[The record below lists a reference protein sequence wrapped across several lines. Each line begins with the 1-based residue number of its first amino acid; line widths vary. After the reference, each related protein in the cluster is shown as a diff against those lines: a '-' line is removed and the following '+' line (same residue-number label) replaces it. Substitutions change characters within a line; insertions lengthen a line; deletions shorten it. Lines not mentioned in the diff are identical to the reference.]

1 MLLWHVKFFLVTD
14 AVRACL
20 YVVMAI
26 FPAVRPQRMMWW
38 HFSVLS
44 LGHVTYHYWFV
55 ISVYVVRICFLGLS
69 FCWGIVI
76 DMFG

>member
-1 MLLWHVKFFLVTD
+1 MAVTCVDQMLLWHVKPFLVTD

-26 FPAVRPQRMMWW
+26 SAARPRLMLWW

-44 LGHVTYHYWFV
+44 LGHVTSSAASAGKV
-55 ISVYVVRICFLGLS
+55 AALS
-69 FCWGIVI
+69 SAPR
-76 DMFG
+76 

>member
-1 MLLWHVKFFLVTD
+1 MAISCVDEMLLWHVKASLVAD

-26 FPAVRPQRMMWW
+26 FSVVGAQLMLWW

-44 LGHVTYHYWFV
+44 FALGHVTYH
-55 ISVYVVRICFLGLS
+55 C
-69 FCWGIVI
+69 
-76 DMFG
+76 

>member
-1 MLLWHVKFFLVTD
+1 M
-14 AVRACL
+14 
-20 YVVMAI
+20 
-26 FPAVRPQRMMWW
+26 
-38 HFSVLS
+38 LS
-44 LGHVTYHYWFV
+44 LGHVTYHYGFV